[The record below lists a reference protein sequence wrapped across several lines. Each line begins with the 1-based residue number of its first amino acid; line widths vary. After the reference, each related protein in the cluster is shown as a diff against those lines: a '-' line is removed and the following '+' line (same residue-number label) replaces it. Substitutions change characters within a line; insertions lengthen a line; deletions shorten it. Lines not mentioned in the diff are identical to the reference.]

1 MEQWRKAL
9 EAVRGGES
17 KYKVLVEA
25 ITRDI
30 DSGVLKEG
38 VRLPPQRQ
46 VSLAVGISVQTVTN
60 AYKELEQHGLIRCE
74 VGRGSFVA
82 KRVTEKVATYMLD
95 RAERALIDFSI
106 VRIVH
111 TAEHGR
117 LWRKACADLSTQVD
131 QPWMRAY
138 RPIAGFEY
146 HRAAG
151 VEWMAALGHDA
162 RLETTLITNGASHAI
177 FLALASLVSPG
188 DVVLSENI
196 TDHGVIGTAQVLGFT
211 LKGLDTDEYGIQPD
225 HFEEMCA
232 NERITALV
240 TTPNLNNPTSSIMP
254 DARRRAIARIA
265 DRYGVYVIEDDVFG
279 PLLSKRVQPIANHIP
294 ELGFYCTSFTKSVL
308 TGLRTGYLSM
318 PRKMALRVESILRVN
333 CWMATPLMAE
343 IATRWIADGTANH
356 LIEIQ
361 RERLGRR
368 HDMVLEVLGDYR
380 LGSHPESLSAW
391 LRIPD
396 HWRLDA
402 LAQQLRNS
410 QIAVTLPDPFLLLGT
425 RRPDAIR
432 ICLGAEGSDVR
443 MHSALSTLR
452 SVFQQYPHVHA
463 TL

>member
-1 MEQWRKAL
+1 MEHWRKAL

-25 ITRDI
+25 ISRDI
-30 DSGVLKEG
+30 DSGALAEG
-38 VRLPPQRQ
+38 TRLPPQRQ
-46 VSLAVGISVQTVTN
+46 VSQALGISVQTVTN

-82 KRVTEKVATYMLD
+82 QRVTEKVATYMLD

-117 LWRKACADLSTQVD
+117 LWRKACADLATQVD

-151 VEWMAALGHDA
+151 VEWMATLGHHA
-162 RLETTLITNGASHAI
+162 AVETTLITNGASHAV

-196 TDHGVIGTAQVLGFT
+196 TDHGVIGIAQVLGFT
-211 LKGLDTDEYGIQPD
+211 LKGLDTDEYGIHPD

-232 NERITALV
+232 SERITALV

-279 PLLSKRVQPIANHIP
+279 PLLSKRIQPIANHLP
-294 ELGFYCTSFTKSVL
+294 ELGFYATSFTKSVL

-343 IATRWIADGTANH
+343 VATRWIADGTANQ
-356 LIEIQ
+356 LIDIQ
-361 RERLGRR
+361 RERLARR
-368 HDMVLEVLGDYR
+368 HAMVLDVLGDYL

-391 LRIPD
+391 LRIPE
-396 HWRLDA
+396 HWRLDS

-410 QIAVTLPDPFLLLGT
+410 HIAVTLPDPFMVLGT
-425 RRPDAIR
+425 PRPEAIR

-443 MHSALSTLR
+443 MHTALWTLR

>member
-1 MEQWRKAL
+1 MEQWRKAI
-9 EAVRGGES
+9 EAVRSGES

-25 ITRDI
+25 ITQDI
-30 DSGVLKEG
+30 DSGTLEEG
-38 VRLPPQRQ
+38 FRLPPQRQ
-46 VSLAVGISVQTVTN
+46 VSVALGISVQTVTN

-95 RAERALIDFSI
+95 RAERALIDFST
-106 VRIVH
+106 VRLVH

-117 LWRKACADLSTQVD
+117 LWRKACADLATQLD

-151 VEWMAALGHDA
+151 VEWMASLGRDA
-162 RLETTLITNGASHAI
+162 TVETTLITNGTSHAI

-225 HFEEMCA
+225 HFEDMCA
-232 NERITALV
+232 NERVTALV
-240 TTPNLNNPTSSIMP
+240 TTPNLNNPTSSVMP

-279 PLLSKRVQPIANHIP
+279 PLVSKRVQPITNHVP

-318 PRKMALRVESILRVN
+318 PRRMALRVESILRVN
-333 CWMATPLMAE
+333 CWMATPLLAE
-343 IATRWIADGTANH
+343 VATRWIADGSATH

-368 HDMVLEVLGDYR
+368 QAMVRELLDEYII
-380 LGSHPESLSAW
+380 SAHPESLSAW
-391 LRIPD
+391 LRIPE
-396 HWRLDA
+396 HWRLDS

-410 QIAVTLPDPFLLLGT
+410 HIAVTLPDPFLVLGT
-425 RRPDAIR
+425 PRPDAVR
-432 ICLGAEGSDVR
+432 ICVGAEGSDVR
-443 MHSALSTLR
+443 VHSALATIR
-452 SVFQQYPHVHA
+452 SVFQQFPHVHA
-463 TL
+463 GL